1 MARSRRESDE
11 DKYEF
16 YEEPIRVTDKA
27 IIRVRRPIL
36 PDDERERRMKQIN
49 DAAARVIM
57 SKLEREAAMKRKQ
70 REEELVKGQQ

>member
-70 REEELVKGQQ
+70 REEELVKEQQ